1 MARASTASSARR
13 SAATAASTSNPA
25 SAGTSTWARATIS
38 ATSCSSSSS
47 GTGTSTTL
55 PMLWRNSSFTKTWE
69 HKEAPP
75 AALRGCLAV
84 RRRGSLVAGHAGEPA
99 VVQLPS
105 HGDRGGGAAPVF
117 GHDQVGLP
125 VPRRVLIGIWLV
137 DEDDDVRVL
146 LDRPGLA
153 QIAQLGFFVEALL
166 RPTVELGQR
175 HDRHPQLLGQQ
186 LQAAGELGDFLL
198 AGLHPLA

>member
-1 MARASTASSARR
+1 

-25 SAGTSTWARATIS
+25 SAGTSTRARATIS

-47 GTGTSTTL
+47 GTGTSTPL
-55 PMLWRNSSFTKTWE
+55 PMLWRNSRFTNTWE
-69 HKEAPP
+69 RKESPP

-99 VVQLPS
+99 VVKLPS
-105 HGDRGGGAAPVF
+105 HRDRGGRPAAVF
-117 GHDQVGLP
+117 SHDQVGLP
-125 VPRRVLIGIWLV
+125 GPRRILISIRLV
-137 DEDDDVRVL
+137 NQYDDIRVL

-153 QIAQLGFFVEALL
+153 QISQLGFFVGALL

-198 AGLHPLA
+198 PGLHPLA